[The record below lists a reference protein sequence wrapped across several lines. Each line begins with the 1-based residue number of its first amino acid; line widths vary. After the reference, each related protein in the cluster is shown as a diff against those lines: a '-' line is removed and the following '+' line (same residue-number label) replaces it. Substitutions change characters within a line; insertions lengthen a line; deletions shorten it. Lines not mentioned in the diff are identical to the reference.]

1 VTDSGRKDGSRNALA
16 QAGESQP
23 GPASAA
29 PRCPKQGNVAQRRP
43 GPPPRRGPAGSSFPA
58 FVLVTVF
65 VVMAAA
71 PLVAALVVSS
81 RGGGLLASLGSALAA
96 PVTRRALS
104 FALRQAL
111 ASAAL
116 ALAVGLPGAWLCAR
130 YDFPGRRLLKSL
142 SVVPFCVPPILIV
155 LAFVV
160 YYGRS
165 GILNRLL
172 MAVFGLHEPPITFLY
187 SFWGLVLV
195 HGFYNFPV
203 ILQGVSAAWSTL
215 PHDREEA
222 ARTLGAR
229 PFRAFVTGSL
239 PSLAPSIIQ
248 STALVFLFCFFSFIP
263 VLVFGPL
270 GGTTLEVEIY
280 RAARFDGKEELA
292 AALSL
297 IETLVALGMVFVFQL
312 MERRNGASARK
323 AGGLQKRGRPRG
335 GAAAAL
341 VAYGLLVAVF
351 FAGPLASLVAQAFVV
366 KRGMAGS
373 WRIGLDNF
381 AHLLSGN
388 GPLLASILDSLAT
401 ALPAAVAASVFGSLL
416 AVVLRGRRGGRTGE
430 TLVTLPL
437 AVSGV
442 VSALGWSIIAPSG
455 SPAVVVLAL
464 TATALPFSLRNVSS
478 SLATLD
484 QGPSQ
489 AARSLG
495 AGRLRAA
502 LEIDLPSIAPAFLSA
517 AAFSFSLTAGDANAP
532 LILGSGGFQPL
543 PVLIYRLV
551 AAYRFPEASAVG
563 LVLALLTGF
572 VFFIKE
578 QRDGRT

>member
-1 VTDSGRKDGSRNALA
+1 MTRTGREYGTRKTAA
-16 QAGESQP
+16 QERESQP
-23 GPASAA
+23 GPAPAGT
-29 PRCPKQGNVAQRRP
+29 RCPKQGAAASRHAAAL
-43 GPPPRRGPAGSSFPA
+43 PAGTAASLPA
-58 FVLVTVF
+58 YILVAVF
-65 VVMAAA
+65 IAVAGA
-71 PLVAALVVSS
+71 PLAAALVVSS
-81 RGGGLLASLGSALAA
+81 RGGGLLEGLGTALAA
-96 PVTRRALS
+96 PVTARALS

-111 ASAAL
+111 ASTIL
-116 ALAVGLPGAWLCAR
+116 ALFVGLPGAWLCSR
-130 YDFPGRRLLKSL
+130 YDFPGRRLLKAL

-160 YYGRS
+160 YYGRA
-165 GILNRLL
+165 GILNRAIMGAL
-172 MAVFGLHEPPITFLY
+172 GLTEPPITFLY

-203 ILQGVSAAWSTL
+203 ILQGVSATWSTL
-215 PHDREEA
+215 PRDREEA
-222 ARTLGAR
+222 ARTLGAK
-229 PFRAFVTGSL
+229 PFRAFLSGSL

-248 STALVFLFCFFSFIP
+248 SATLVFLFCFFSFIP

-297 IETLVALGMVFVFQL
+297 IETVAALGMVFIFQL
-312 MERRNGASARK
+312 MERRKSAAARK
-323 AGGLQKRGRPRG
+323 AGSLQKRGRPRG

-341 VAYGLLVAVF
+341 VAYGALVALF
-351 FAGPLASLVAQAFVV
+351 FAGPLLSLVGQAFVV
-366 KRGMAGS
+366 KRGLGGAS
-373 WRIGLDNF
+373 RIGLGNF
-381 AHLLSGN
+381 TRLLSAD
-388 GPLLASILDSLAT
+388 GPLLPSILDSLAT
-401 ALPAAVAASVFGSLL
+401 ALPAAIAASIFGSLL
-416 AVVLRGRRGGRTGE
+416 AVALRGRKGGRAGE
-430 TLVTLPL
+430 ALVTLPL
-437 AVSGV
+437 AVSGI
-442 VSALGWSIIAPSG
+442 VSALGWSIIAPTG

-464 TATALPFSLRNVSS
+464 AATALPFSLRNVSS

-495 AGRLRAA
+495 AGRLRTA
-502 LEIDLPSIAPAFLSA
+502 LEIDLPSIAPALLSA

>member
-1 VTDSGRKDGSRNALA
+1 VTGTGRKDGIRKAA
-16 QAGESQP
+16 TQERESQP
-23 GPASAA
+23 GPAPAGT
-29 PRCPKQGNVAQRRP
+29 RCPEQAAATHGRAAARSP
-43 GPPPRRGPAGSSFPA
+43 GTASSLPA
-58 FVLVTVF
+58 FF
-65 VVMAAA
+65 
-71 PLVAALVVSS
+71 LVAAFVAVAGAPLAAALAVSS
-81 RGGGLLASLGSALAA
+81 RGGGLLASLGAALAA
-96 PVTRRALS
+96 PVTARALS

-111 ASAAL
+111 ASMVL
-116 ALAVGLPGAWLCAR
+116 AVAVGLPGAWLCSR
-130 YDFPGRRLLKSL
+130 YDFPGRKLLKSL

-160 YYGRS
+160 YYGRA
-165 GILNRLL
+165 GILNRAL
-172 MAVFGLHEPPITFLY
+172 MGAFGLSQPPITFLY

-203 ILQGVSAAWSTL
+203 VLQGVSATWSTL
-215 PHDREEA
+215 PRDREEA
-222 ARTLGAR
+222 ARTLGAH
-229 PFRAFVTGSL
+229 PFRAFLTGSL

-248 STALVFLFCFFSFIP
+248 SAALVFLFCFFSFIP

-297 IETLVALGMVFVFQL
+297 IETVAALGMVFVFQL
-312 MERRNGASARK
+312 MDRRNTAAARK
-323 AGGLQKRGRPRG
+323 AGSLQKRGRPRG

-341 VAYGLLVAVF
+341 IAYGALVIVF
-351 FAGPLASLVAQAFVV
+351 FAGPLLSLVAQAFVV
-366 KRGMAGS
+366 KRGLGGS
-373 WRIGLDNF
+373 SRIGFDNF

-388 GPLLASILDSLAT
+388 GPLLASLMDSLAT
-401 ALPAAVAASVFGSLL
+401 ALPAAIAASIFGSLL
-416 AVVLRGRRGGRTGE
+416 AVVLRGRKGGRAGE
-430 TLVTLPL
+430 ALVTLPL

-464 TATALPFSLRNVSS
+464 AATALPFSLRNVSS

-484 QGPSQ
+484 KGPSQ

-495 AGRLRAA
+495 AGRLRTT
-502 LEIDLPSIAPAFLSA
+502 LEIDLPSIAPALFSA

-532 LILGSGGFQPL
+532 LILGAGGFQPL

-578 QRDGRT
+578 QSDGRT